1 MSAPTETESKL
12 ERLQGRISSASLARV
27 KAAHAKTYE
36 QHGLAFSTWIVA
48 VLLAKADRT
57 LGKEKK

>member
-1 MSAPTETESKL
+1 MSKL
-12 ERLQGRISSASLARV
+12 ERLQGRVSAADLDRV

-48 VLLAKADRT
+48 VLLKQADKT
-57 LGKEKK
+57 LGKGS